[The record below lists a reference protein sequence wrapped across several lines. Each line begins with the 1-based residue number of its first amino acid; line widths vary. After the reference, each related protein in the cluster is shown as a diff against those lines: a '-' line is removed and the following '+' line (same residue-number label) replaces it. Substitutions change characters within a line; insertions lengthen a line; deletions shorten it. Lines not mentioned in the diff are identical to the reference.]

1 MGKKELCLS
10 QKSVLKI
17 LSGQVT
23 KLFIIEIFC
32 CRGAYH
38 LTTVTLIYIDLQF
51 VNIISLKK
59 NNVSQDSQSL
69 S

>member
-23 KLFIIEIFC
+23 KLFIIEFSAAE
-32 CRGAYH
+32 G
-38 LTTVTLIYIDLQF
+38 LIILQP
-51 VNIISLKK
+51 L
-59 NNVSQDSQSL
+59 L
-69 S
+69 